1 MALFFLLCGIYL
13 LAVLLILPI
22 WTIKNIG
29 ALQRLQEQLKREIG
43 ILEHEIRTLRRDK
56 SKGPDQAFVPQAK
69 QMEAPEVAPI
79 AASIQVHPLPV
90 ATAEPLPGPP
100 PLPIAEPPEV
110 LGNEWV
116 FSDSESAVSALER
129 PWILPGTPSLIAS
142 VPPEVPPAP
151 QRVATAPQ
159 PPEPAWVDTINWE
172 QFMGAKLFAWLGG
185 LALFLAVSFFVKYSF
200 EHDLIPAAV
209 RVAIGFVIGAG
220 LVVGGLKIPRQKYAV
235 TAQTL
240 IAVGIVSLYA
250 VTFSCRSIYHFEFFG
265 PVPTF
270 LLMALI
276 TATAFILAVRL
287 DAQVI
292 AILGILGG
300 FLTPLLLSTGVD
312 NPVALFGYIAVL
324 DIGLISVALHRRW
337 FYLVALGAT
346 GTVLMIVG
354 WAGKFYAPEKTVVA
368 MAVCLGFCALFL
380 AAVEAGRRL
389 SRPSPLL
396 GRAAVALL
404 AVAFCFAI
412 YFLGYPDIAART
424 GLFFGYV
431 ILVSLFVFVLAWCE
445 GMGELVVGVAGVTA
459 LLIVR
464 WADKTFR
471 PEQAPTVVG
480 VCLGF
485 CAIYFVVYLL
495 ARRWQRATPP
505 VLWAAVGLPGVAL
518 AFAFFLMNHQA
529 VGATPGLLFLFI
541 LASDGL
547 LLALA
552 WLDERLPKLHLA
564 AGFAV
569 FALLSIW
576 TAEHLTAELLPWAL
590 AMYLVFAAL
599 HTVFPL
605 VLERKRP
612 AASPTW
618 WSQMFPPLALLLML
632 MPLFKLE
639 AVSFLLWPAI
649 LLVDLIAVGLA
660 LLSASMLAVA
670 TVLVLTL
677 AATGLSIFR
686 VPVTAGIDFSLLLI
700 IGGFAVFFFAASLWL
715 ARKLGSKVAAADRQL
730 SAIFG
735 DPRSQLPAFASLL
748 PFLLLIMACARL
760 SVPDPSAVF
769 GLGLLLV
776 VLTLG
781 LTRILLRD
789 GQNGRGEWLP
799 ACALAGVAA
808 LELMWHTS
816 HFDHASAGA
825 PLVWYAGFY
834 AVFAIFPFLF
844 RRQFTSLTGPWAVA
858 AMSGLAHF
866 WIVYQAIKIGWPIS
880 NQFLGLVPAIFSL
893 APLVSLVVI
902 LRTVSEDNSKRLNHL
917 AWFGGVALFFIT
929 LIFPIQ
935 FDRQWL
941 TVAWALEGAALLWLF
956 HRVPHPALRVT
967 GVVLLVISFVRLAM
981 NPEVLGYH
989 VRSDIAILNWYLYAY
1004 GIAAAVLFAG
1014 ARLLA
1019 PPRQNVM
1026 GINTPPILNALGV
1039 ILAFLLLNLEIA
1051 DYFTAP
1057 GTLALAFDFSG
1068 NFACDMSYTIGWAL
1082 FAFVLLIGGI
1092 WQRTKSARY
1101 AALVLLSI
1109 ALLKLFFRDLAQLES
1124 LYLIGALFAVAVIAI
1139 LFAFAYQRFLPNNET
1154 PKS

>member
-79 AASIQVHPLPV
+79 AASIQVPPLPV

-129 PWILPGTPSLIAS
+129 PWILPGTPSLMAS
-142 VPPEVPPAP
+142 VPPEALRVS
-151 QRVATAPQ
+151 QRVAPAQQ

-312 NPVALFGYIAVL
+312 NPFALFGYIAVL
-324 DIGLISVALHRRW
+324 DIGLISVALNRRW

-368 MAVCLGFCALFL
+368 MAVCLGFCA
-380 AAVEAGRRL
+380 
-389 SRPSPLL
+389 
-396 GRAAVALL
+396 
-404 AVAFCFAI
+404 
-412 YFLGYPDIAART
+412 
-424 GLFFGYV
+424 
-431 ILVSLFVFVLAWCE
+431 
-445 GMGELVVGVAGVTA
+445 
-459 LLIVR
+459 
-464 WADKTFR
+464 
-471 PEQAPTVVG
+471 
-480 VCLGF
+480 
-485 CAIYFVVYLL
+485 IYFVVYLL

-518 AFAFFLMNHQA
+518 AFALFLMNHQA

-564 AGFAV
+564 AGVAV

-612 AASPTW
+612 AASQTW

-781 LTRILLRD
+781 LMRILLHD

-808 LELMWHTS
+808 LEIMWHTS

-1004 GIAAAVLFAG
+1004 GIAAAALFAG

-1139 LFAFAYQRFLPNNET
+1139 LFAFAYQRFLPNNEA